1 MPLLPSFL
9 LYDHLITDDPVFQE
23 ATPDHHQSRI
33 QKQALGVKEK
43 QSINRDSLK
52 NKLKYF
58 SELSLLIEAGL
69 LHVIPLSLL
78 HLPPDKLPI
87 FFSEDRFR
95 SEIPEGIHNF
105 VHSKAKIQEVLL
117 EKESGSLLI
126 LDKPRP
132 EISRAI
138 YISFE
143 GDGPNQHGMIYFLDP
158 FDVLETDRE
167 TSTMHVAIKSDLNL
181 PISEDLYRS
190 WVYQSVNQT
199 ILARL
204 RNVASEISLA
214 RTMGYTYLTESLF
227 ESKLLGASTTQ
238 TDAGMM
244 VGAVNFLRA
253 SETMIAI
260 DKASSV
266 LKLRERNKQAFE
278 RFRST
283 ILELSEQLTGLSD
296 DEFNIKARRLFL
308 TNIQPQI
315 DEIKKAAASI
325 ITSATKGDLV
335 SLGGIALVLT
345 TGSTIPFISA
355 ALFTTSGVFAEALP
369 SISEYLQKRRGPE
382 YIWSELVK

>member
-1 MPLLPSFL
+1 
-9 LYDHLITDDPVFQE
+9 
-23 ATPDHHQSRI
+23 
-33 QKQALGVKEK
+33 
-43 QSINRDSLK
+43 
-52 NKLKYF
+52 
-58 SELSLLIEAGL
+58 
-69 LHVIPLSLL
+69 
-78 HLPPDKLPI
+78 
-87 FFSEDRFR
+87 
-95 SEIPEGIHNF
+95 
-105 VHSKAKIQEVLL
+105 
-117 EKESGSLLI
+117 
-126 LDKPRP
+126 
-132 EISRAI
+132 
-138 YISFE
+138 
-143 GDGPNQHGMIYFLDP
+143 
-158 FDVLETDRE
+158 
-167 TSTMHVAIKSDLNL
+167 
-181 PISEDLYRS
+181 
-190 WVYQSVNQT
+190 
-199 ILARL
+199 
-204 RNVASEISLA
+204 
-214 RTMGYTYLTESLF
+214 
-227 ESKLLGASTTQ
+227 
-238 TDAGMM
+238 MM